1 MSIASFVFPPDRSS
15 PVSFLHTLPCIS
27 LFLSKAIIMSTNNY
41 KQIATDLLM
50 LASKGNPGEAFSK
63 HVCKNFKHHNIY
75 HKGDGSR

>member
-1 MSIASFVFPPDRSS
+1 
-15 PVSFLHTLPCIS
+15 
-27 LFLSKAIIMSTNNY
+27 MSTNNY